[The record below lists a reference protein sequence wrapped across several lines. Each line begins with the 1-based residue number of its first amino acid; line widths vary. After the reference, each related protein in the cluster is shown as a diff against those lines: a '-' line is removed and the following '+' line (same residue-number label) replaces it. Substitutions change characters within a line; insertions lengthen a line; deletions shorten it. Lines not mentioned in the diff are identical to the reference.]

1 MAKNITDRVVR
12 DFSRG
17 VREKAGTKLR
27 EIVLFGSRARGD
39 HTEHSDYDFLII
51 LDTEDLQL
59 KEEIRD
65 LEVKMMDTYNVL
77 VSALIFS
84 VFAWEKRLTMPLGLN
99 IRKEGIAV

>member
-1 MAKNITDRVVR
+1 MVKNITDRVVR
-12 DFSRG
+12 DFSQG

-39 HTEHSDYDFLII
+39 HSEHSDYDFLII
-51 LDTEDLQL
+51 LDTVDPQL
-59 KEEIRD
+59 KEEIRE
-65 LEVKMMDTYNVL
+65 LEVKLMDTYGVL

-84 VFAWEKRLTMPLGLN
+84 DSAWEKRITMPLGLN